1 MAQQMLSDEVKRFVV
16 QQLAMFETPSEV
28 ARAVKDEFGI
38 EVSRQAVEAYDPG
51 KRAGSALSQEF
62 RELFA
67 VTRET
72 FIADT
77 ASIGVTHKVV
87 RLRTLARLIEKA
99 EGRGN
104 AVLVASLLEQVA
116 KECGDAFTNKRHVE
130 ATGKDGAP
138 LMDGGITVQFIRPA
152 PLPDAG

>member
-1 MAQQMLSDEVKRFVV
+1 MAQQTLSDEVKRFVV

-28 ARAVKDEFGI
+28 ARSVKDEFGI
-38 EVSRQAVEAYDPG
+38 EVSRQSVEAYDPG

-62 RELFA
+62 RALFA
-67 VTRET
+67 ATRET

-77 ASIGVTHKVV
+77 ASIAVTHKAV
-87 RLRTLARLIEKA
+87 RLRTLGKLIDTA
-99 EGRGN
+99 VSRGN
-104 AVLVASLLEQVA
+104 AVLAANLLEQVA
-116 KECGDAFTNKRHVE
+116 KECGDAFTNKRQVE

-138 LMDGGITVQFIRPA
+138 LVEGGITVTFLRPA

>member
-1 MAQQMLSDEVKRFVV
+1 MAQQILTDDAKRFVV

-28 ARAVKDEFGI
+28 ARSVKDEFGI
-38 EVSRQAVEAYDPG
+38 EISRQAVEAYDPG
-51 KRAGSALSQEF
+51 KRAGAALSQEF

-67 VTRET
+67 ATRET

-116 KECGDAFTNKRHVE
+116 KECGDAFTNKRQVE

-138 LMDGGITVQFIRPA
+138 LLDGGITVQFIRPA
-152 PLPDAG
+152 PLPNEG

>member
-28 ARAVKDEFGI
+28 ARSVKDEFGI
-38 EVSRQAVEAYDPG
+38 EVSRQSVEAYDPG
-51 KRAGSALSQEF
+51 KRAGAALSQEF

-67 VTRET
+67 ATRET
-72 FIADT
+72 FNADT

-116 KECGDAFTNKRHVE
+116 KECGDAFSNRRVLDNNVSGSLDVGTKEQR
-130 ATGKDGAP
+130 
-138 LMDGGITVQFIRPA
+138 
-152 PLPDAG
+152 DAAVAAALRADA

>member
-28 ARAVKDEFGI
+28 ARSVKDEFGI
-38 EVSRQAVEAYDPG
+38 EVSRQSVEAYDPG
-51 KRAGSALSQEF
+51 KRAGAALSQEF

-67 VTRET
+67 ATRET

-116 KECGDAFTNKRHVE
+116 KECGDAFSNRRVLDNNVSGSLDVGTKEQR
-130 ATGKDGAP
+130 
-138 LMDGGITVQFIRPA
+138 
-152 PLPDAG
+152 DAAVAAALRADA

>member
-1 MAQQMLSDEVKRFVV
+1 MSANALPDEAKRFVV
-16 QQLAMFETPSEV
+16 QQLAMFETPSDV
-28 ARAVKDEFGI
+28 ARSVKEEFGI
-38 EVSRQAVEAYDPG
+38 EMSRQAVEAYDPG

-67 VTRET
+67 ATRET

-104 AVLVASLLEQVA
+104 SVLVASLLEQVA
-116 KECGDAFTNKRHVE
+116 KECGDAFTNKRQVE

>member
-1 MAQQMLSDEVKRFVV
+1 MSANGLPDEVKRFVV

-28 ARAVKDEFGI
+28 ARSVKDEFGI

-67 VTRET
+67 ATRET

-116 KECGDAFTNKRHVE
+116 KECGDAFTNKRQVE

-138 LMDGGITVQFIRPA
+138 LLDGGITVQFIRPA
-152 PLPDAG
+152 PVPDAG

>member
-28 ARAVKDEFGI
+28 ARSVKDEFGI

-51 KRAGSALSQEF
+51 KRAGAALSEEF
-62 RELFA
+62 RQLFA
-67 VTRET
+67 ATRET

-116 KECGDAFTNKRHVE
+116 KECGDAFTNRRVLDNNVSGSLDVGTKEQR
-130 ATGKDGAP
+130 
-138 LMDGGITVQFIRPA
+138 
-152 PLPDAG
+152 DAAVAAALRADA

>member
-51 KRAGSALSQEF
+51 KRAGAALSQEF

-116 KECGDAFTNKRHVE
+116 KECGDAFTNKRQVE

-138 LMDGGITVQFIRPA
+138 LLDGGITVQFIRPA